1 MLLWMGWG
9 TLLGGILLQQSRRKS
24 LAAFA
29 AVAATETAGAA
40 VGEMGWSGW
49 WTPVCGRVIWG
60 GVTGGVSAAY
70 AV

>member
-1 MLLWMGWG
+1 MLLEGWG
-9 TLLGGILLQQSRRKS
+9 LFWGEILLQQSRRKS

-40 VGEMGWSGW
+40 AGEMGGWSGW